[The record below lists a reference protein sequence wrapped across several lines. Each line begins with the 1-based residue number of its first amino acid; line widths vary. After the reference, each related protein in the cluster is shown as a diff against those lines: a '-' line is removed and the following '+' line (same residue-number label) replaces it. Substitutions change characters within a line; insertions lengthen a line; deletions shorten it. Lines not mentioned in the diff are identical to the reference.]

1 MIRIAI
7 CDDDIQYMKNSIGRL
22 VYEISSS
29 LNTEIEIKLFS
40 DGNRLIHCFEN
51 GTYFDIVILDID
63 MPAINGK
70 RVAERLRTM
79 DNSFYLAFLTS
90 YKMEVFDSVKYKFNA
105 FIPKDYEPTK
115 ISAELSRV
123 INDYLCNHPES
134 EFFEILRDGLPSFV
148 KIPIQNI
155 MYFYL
160 SGKQL
165 YVRTLNDEFILTERI
180 FSSIADKYLSKGFYE
195 SFRNYLVN
203 VGKIV
208 EVCDNYAIL
217 CNDEKVPVSKRAR
230 KGLIRAVSDYILLEE
245 AY

>member
-1 MIRIAI
+1 MFQ
-7 CDDDIQYMKNSIGRL
+7 D
-22 VYEISSS
+22 
-29 LNTEIEIKLFS
+29 
-40 DGNRLIHCFEN
+40 
-51 GTYFDIVILDID
+51 
-63 MPAINGK
+63 
-70 RVAERLRTM
+70 
-79 DNSFYLAFLTS
+79 
-90 YKMEVFDSVKYKFNA
+90 
-105 FIPKDYEPTK
+105 
-115 ISAELSRV
+115 
-123 INDYLCNHPES
+123 PES

-165 YVRTLNDEFILTERI
+165 YVRTLNDEFILTERV
-180 FSSIADKYLSKGFYE
+180 FSSIVDKYMSKGFYE